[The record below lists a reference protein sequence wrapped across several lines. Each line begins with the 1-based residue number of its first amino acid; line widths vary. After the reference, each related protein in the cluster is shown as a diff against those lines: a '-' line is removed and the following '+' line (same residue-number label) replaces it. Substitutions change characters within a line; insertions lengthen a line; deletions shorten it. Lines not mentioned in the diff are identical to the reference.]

1 MIAFLKEAESTKVKH
16 LNPEKDRRN
25 ERKME
30 TLQSTV
36 KKTNADTSLTP
47 FTVELSFSK
56 ALICEYIQLVYVHIQ
71 MTDCLSL
78 LFLK

>member
-1 MIAFLKEAESTKVKH
+1 
-16 LNPEKDRRN
+16 
-25 ERKME
+25 ME
-30 TLQSTV
+30 ILQSTV

-47 FTVELSFSK
+47 FSVELSFSK
-56 ALICEYIQLVYVHIQ
+56 ALICEYIPLVYVHIQ

>member
-1 MIAFLKEAESTKVKH
+1 
-16 LNPEKDRRN
+16 
-25 ERKME
+25 ME
-30 TLQSTV
+30 ILQSTV

-47 FTVELSFSK
+47 FTVELCFSK